1 MLPTSSGFDTA
12 AVATIREPRA
22 RLTITWSDPVIDSG
36 LSFAVNGENNVSDK
50 IHTANVKTEV
60 RYQWF
65 LLNGNS
71 LLDGTFKLFPDP
83 PQTTYEV
90 GWYGNELSDGS
101 GEFTTDPTL
110 QVNFTAKPITNIVI
124 VGDTFLNEYPV
135 DFTIQARTGAVD
147 QMTPITVTNNTEV
160 KLNYPVSVSS
170 ADNLLL
176 TITKWSA
183 TGTVVK
189 IVEFYSSIIQT
200 YYGDIIK
207 NISILEER
215 EIRDSTNPIGNIS
228 SNEISI
234 ELQNIEVEGYID
246 PFFPGNTD
254 SIYNLLMKPG
264 RKVFVEMGF
273 PVSADFEYVPC
284 GTFWSG
290 DFQIKDDSP
299 VMSFTARDR
308 MELLR
313 KYTYDDNQLQTNQTV
328 YDFIDDIL
336 SSAKLKIPDLLYSID
351 SNLSSITIPYTF
363 MNRVDYFEAI
373 KQVVAA
379 IGGQA
384 YMDKTDVLIVE
395 SSNEATYY
403 TGSPDLF
410 ITKSEYF
417 SKDQPSHYEEII
429 NKLEIETQP
438 LDRSATNTENVYTTN
453 ENEDIDLPAS
463 ATLDPIEIVYNTF
476 PVSGASDSTVTLT
489 GTGCTPVI
497 YDSEYY
503 SWGCILTIQ
512 NSAGTTGTFTIS
524 ITGYTYDIV
533 GNIVVSDSDTD
544 SIDEN
549 GEKVYRLP
557 INPLIQETATAEDI
571 AADLISF
578 YADPRNDLSL
588 TWRGNPALELGDIIV
603 VPEYQR
609 GSINSRAR
617 FKVYKL
623 QTEYDGGLKQNISAR
638 RIDTYT

>member
-1 MLPTSSGFDTA
+1 MLPTTSGFDTA
-12 AVATIREPRA
+12 AVATIREPVA
-22 RLTITWSDPVIDSG
+22 RLTVTWSDPVIDSG

-50 IHTANVKTEV
+50 IHTANVETVVK
-60 RYQWF
+60 YQWF
-65 LLNGNS
+65 LLNGDS
-71 LLDGTFKLFPDP
+71 LLDGTFKLFPTP
-83 PQTTYEV
+83 PQSFYEV
-90 GWYGNELSDGS
+90 GWYGDELSDGS

-110 QVNFTAKPITNIVI
+110 QVNFTAKPITNIVL
-124 VGDTFLNEYPV
+124 VGDSFLNEYPV

-147 QMTPITVTNNTEV
+147 QMTPISITNNTQV
-160 KLNYPVSVSS
+160 NLNYPVNVAS

-176 TITKWSA
+176 TISKWSA

-189 IVEFYSSIIQT
+189 IIEFYSSIIQT
-200 YYGDIIK
+200 YSGDVIK
-207 NISILEER
+207 NISVLEER

-228 SNEISI
+228 SNEVSI
-234 ELQNIEVEGYID
+234 ELQNIEVEGYTD

-273 PVSADFEYVPC
+273 PVSADFEYMPF

-290 DFQIKDDSP
+290 DFRIKDDSP
-299 VMSFTARDR
+299 IMSFTARDR

-313 KYTYDDNQLQTNQTV
+313 KFTYDDNVMQTNQTV
-328 YDFIDDIL
+328 YDFLDDICA
-336 SSAKLKIPDLLYSID
+336 SAKLKIPQLIYTID

-379 IGGQA
+379 VGGQA
-384 YMDKTDVLIVE
+384 YMSKLDVLTIE
-395 SSNEATYY
+395 SSAEATYY

-438 LDRSATNTENVYTTN
+438 LNQLTGETVYDTN
-453 ENEDIDLPAS
+453 ENEDINLPAS
-463 ATLDPIEIVYNTF
+463 TTLDPIEIVYNTF
-476 PVSGASDSTVTLT
+476 PVNGVSDSDVTLT

-497 YDSEYY
+497 YESEYY

-512 NSAGTTGTFTIS
+512 NTAGTTGTFTIS
-524 ITGYTYDIV
+524 IDGNKYEIV
-533 GNIVVSDSDTD
+533 GNIVVSDSDSD

-557 INPLIQETATAEDI
+557 VNPLIQETATAEDI

-578 YADPRNDLSL
+578 YSDPRNDLML

-609 GSINSRAR
+609 GLINSRAR

>member
-1 MLPTSSGFDTA
+1 MLPTSSTFDTN
-12 AVATIREPRA
+12 AVATFRNPVA
-22 RLTITWSDPVIDSG
+22 RITITWSDPVVDTG

-50 IHTANVKTEV
+50 IHTANVITETEF
-60 RYQWF
+60 QWF

-71 LLDGTFKLFPDP
+71 LLDGNYKLFPTP

-101 GEFTTDPTL
+101 GEFITDPTL
-110 QVNFTAKPITNIVI
+110 QVNFTSKPIVNII
-124 VGDTFLNEYPV
+124 LVGDSTLNEYPV

-147 QMTPITVTNNTEV
+147 QMTPIVVTGNTELYYNV
-160 KLNYPVSVSS
+160 PVSVAS

-176 TITKWSA
+176 TIHKWSA

-189 IVEFYSSIIQT
+189 IIEFYSSIIQT
-200 YYGDIIK
+200 YEGDVIK
-207 NISILEER
+207 NISTLEER

-228 SNEISI
+228 SNETNI
-234 ELQNIEVEGYID
+234 ELQNISVNGYID

-254 SIYNLLMKPG
+254 SIYSTLLKPG
-264 RKVFVEMGF
+264 RKIFVEMGF
-273 PVSADFEYVPC
+273 PVTPSFEYVPC

-290 DFQIKDDSP
+290 DFTIQDGSP
-299 VMSFTARDR
+299 TMSFSARDR
-308 MELLR
+308 MEQLR
-313 KYTYDDNQLQTNQTV
+313 KKIYDDNVLNTSQTI
-328 YDFIDDIL
+328 YDFLDDIL
-336 SSAKLKIPDLLYSID
+336 TSAKLKIPQLVYSID
-351 SNLSSITIPYTF
+351 SALSSITIPYTF
-363 MNRVDYFEAI
+363 MNRINYFDAI

-379 IGGQA
+379 CGGQA
-384 YMDKTDVLIVE
+384 YMSKTDVLIIE
-395 SSNEATYY
+395 SADQATYY

-438 LDRSATNTENVYTTN
+438 LVLISGGKQNVYTTS
-453 ENEDIDLPAS
+453 DAIDLPAS

-476 PVSGASDSTVTLT
+476 PVNGVSDSDVTLT
-489 GTGCTPVI
+489 GTGCTPI
-497 YDSEYY
+497 INASEYY

-524 ITGYTYDIV
+524 IVGNVYEIK
-533 GNIVVSDSDTD
+533 GNIVVSNQDND
-544 SIDEN
+544 SIEEN

-557 INPLIQETATAEDI
+557 INPLLQEVDTADDI
-571 AADLISF
+571 GADLIGF
-578 YADPRNDLSL
+578 YADPRNDLIL

-617 FKVYKL
+617 FKIYKM
-623 QTEYDGGLKQNISAR
+623 QTEYDGGLKQTISAR
-638 RIDTYT
+638 RINTYT